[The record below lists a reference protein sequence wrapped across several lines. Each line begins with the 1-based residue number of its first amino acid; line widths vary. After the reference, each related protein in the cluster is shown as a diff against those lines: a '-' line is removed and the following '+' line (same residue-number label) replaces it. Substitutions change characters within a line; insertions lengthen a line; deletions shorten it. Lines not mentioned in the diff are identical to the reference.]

1 MAGVAARTSAS
12 RRGGIRPGSWLR
24 YAVLIALTLV
34 FLIPFYLLVR
44 NALSTEQQITNVDG
58 WTWFPTNPQ
67 WGNVSEVFDSS
78 SVPLARSMLNSLF
91 IAVTQTVGVLIVS
104 GMAGYGL
111 ARSPVRYANAVF
123 YVVLATLLIPAAVTF
138 VPTFVMVSSLGWVS
152 TLRGLIIPGLFQA
165 LATFLFRQYFLGFPK
180 ELEEAAQ
187 IDGAGPWRTFWRIVV
202 PNSAGFAAAVA
213 TITFIGSWNAF
224 LWPLVIGQD
233 QSSWTVQI
241 ALSTYVTAQSVN
253 LHGMFM
259 AAIVSM
265 VPLLLMF
272 LFLQRWI
279 VAGVEQTGINE

>member
-1 MAGVAARTSAS
+1 MATTVTGPRRR
-12 RRGGIRPGSWLR
+12 RRGVRPGSVVR
-24 YAVLIALTLV
+24 YAVLAALALIFLV
-34 FLIPFYLLVR
+34 PFYLLVR
-44 NALSTEQQITNVDG
+44 NALSTEQEITRIDG
-58 WTWFPTNPQ
+58 WTWFPSSPQ
-67 WGNVSEVFDSS
+67 WGNLSEVFDST
-78 SVPLARSMLNSLF
+78 SVPLARSMVNSLL

-111 ARSPVRYANAVF
+111 ARSTVRYANAVF
-123 YVVLATLLIPAAVTF
+123 YIVLATLLIPAAVTF

-152 TLRGLIIPGLFQA
+152 TLRGLIVPGLFQA

-187 IDGAGPWRTFWRIVV
+187 IDGAGPWKTFWRIVV
-202 PNSAGFAAAVA
+202 PNSWGFAAAVA

>member
-1 MAGVAARTSAS
+1 MAAPTVVGEK
-12 RRGGIRPGSWLR
+12 RGGTASFVR
-24 YAVLIALTLV
+24 YALLVVLALIFLV
-34 FLIPFYLLVR
+34 PFYLLLR
-44 NALSTEQQITNVDG
+44 NALSTEQQITSVDG
-58 WTWFPTNPQ
+58 WTWFPSSPQ
-67 WGNVSEVFDSS
+67 WGNLAEVFSS
-78 SVPLARSMLNSLF
+78 RSVPLARSMVNSLL
-91 IAVTQTVGVLIVS
+91 IAVTQTVGVLVIS
-104 GMAGYGL
+104 AMAGYGL
-111 ARSPVRYANAVF
+111 ARSQVRYANAVF

-138 VPTFVMVSSLGWVS
+138 VPMFVMVSTLGWVS
-152 TLRGLIIPGLFQA
+152 TLRGLIVPGLFQA

-180 ELEEAAQ
+180 TLEEAAA

-202 PNSAGFAAAVA
+202 PNSWGFVAAVA

-265 VPLLLMF
+265 LPLLLMF

>member
-1 MAGVAARTSAS
+1 MSIVGRRPVSGSRVAS
-12 RRGGIRPGSWLR
+12 
-24 YAVLIALTLV
+24 YAVLIAATLI
-34 FLIPFYLLVR
+34 FLVPFYLLIR
-44 NALSTEQQITNVDG
+44 NALSTERQITAVDG
-58 WTWFPTNPQ
+58 WSWFPSSPQ
-67 WGNVSEVFDSS
+67 WGNLSEVFSS
-78 SVPLARSMLNSLF
+78 QSVPLARSMLNSLV
-91 IAVTQTVGVLIVS
+91 IAVTQTVGVLLVS
-104 GMAGYGL
+104 AMAGYGF
-111 ARSPVRYANAVF
+111 ARSTVRYADKVF
-123 YVVLATLLIPAAVTF
+123 YLVLATLLIPAAVTF

-152 TLRGLIIPGLFQA
+152 TLRGLIVPGLFQA

-180 ELEEAAQ
+180 SLEEAAE
-187 IDGAGPWRTFWRIVV
+187 IDGAGPWRTFWQIVM
-202 PNSAGFAAAVA
+202 PNSWGFVAAIA

-259 AAIVSM
+259 AAVVSM

>member
-1 MAGVAARTSAS
+1 MAAPTVVGEKRGSAASFV
-12 RRGGIRPGSWLR
+12 R
-24 YAVLIALTLV
+24 YALLVVLALIFLV
-34 FLIPFYLLVR
+34 PFYLLLR
-44 NALSTEQQITNVDG
+44 NALSTEQQITSVDG
-58 WTWFPTNPQ
+58 WTWFPSSPQ
-67 WGNVSEVFDSS
+67 WGNLPEVFSS
-78 SVPLARSMLNSLF
+78 RSVPLARSMVNSLL
-91 IAVTQTVGVLIVS
+91 IAVTQTVGVLVIS
-104 GMAGYGL
+104 AMAGYGL
-111 ARSPVRYANAVF
+111 ARSQVRYANAVF

-138 VPTFVMVSSLGWVS
+138 VPMFVMVSTLGWVS
-152 TLRGLIIPGLFQA
+152 TLRGLIVPGLFQA

-180 ELEEAAQ
+180 TLEEAAQ

-202 PNSAGFAAAVA
+202 PNSWGFVAAVA

-265 VPLLLMF
+265 LPLLLMF